1 MYARRKLSV
10 TVAALIVSTQLGSP
24 LGAAAPTSGHI
35 GYLQDHL
42 AAGDLDALAGFLSA
56 SPDLLVDGSPLSQAL
71 GNFMAAY
78 QSGAFTS
85 FSSEELSML
94 ESSLA
99 SACRASG
106 DSSGARDCSI
116 Y

>member
-24 LGAAAPTSGHI
+24 LGAASPSSGHI
-35 GYLQDHL
+35 AYLQDHL
-42 AAGDLDALAGFLSA
+42 AMGDYAALAGFLSA
-56 SPDLLVDGSPLSQAL
+56 SPDLLTDGSPLSQAL

-85 FSSEELSML
+85 FTSEELSML
-94 ESSLA
+94 ETTLA
-99 SACRASG
+99 SACRASDG
-106 DSSGARDCSI
+106 SSGTRDCSI